1 VNRGIIGNLTPE
13 NMNFSVA
20 SQPESP
26 GGSGKTYRALGVFMF
41 ASPLT
46 ATFFNDAT
54 GQSSRGF
61 WIEAF
66 GIFAFGAYWILKTIE
81 LRHSGVEKMAL
92 KGEIDI

>member
-1 VNRGIIGNLTPE
+1 
-13 NMNFSVA
+13 MNFSEA
-20 SQPESP
+20 SQRESP
-26 GGSGKTYRALGVFMF
+26 GGSGKTYRSLGVFMF

-81 LRHSGVEKMAL
+81 CIRQSNAL
-92 KGEIDI
+92 CCWAAFSVALE